1 MSMFQPGAYSQMKAA
16 PTGPSNKNVSG
27 YVKSQV
33 LTAGSFEATAS
44 DGNRFQFSA
53 KSPGQAGHA
62 KRAVKIATVKGNMMI
77 KRANMVEEA
86 RQHLSP
92 DVRSSLDGK
101 HAAGSAR

>member
-1 MSMFQPGAYSQMKAA
+1 M
-16 PTGPSNKNVSG
+16 
-27 YVKSQV
+27 
-33 LTAGSFEATAS
+33 
-44 DGNRFQFSA
+44 
-53 KSPGQAGHA
+53 GHA
-62 KRAVKIATVKGNMMI
+62 KRAVKIAAVKGNMMI